1 MVLQVERMPR
11 IGAHLSV
18 ARGGLAGAAAR
29 ARELGADIFQY
40 FPKNPRSYRSK
51 PVDKEEL
58 SRQAGR
64 AAELG
69 IPSVAHSPYV
79 TNLST
84 IDEKLAEVTRESI
97 VNDLEIAGAY
107 QSAYLIVH
115 CGRYVEAGAE
125 RGREAMVAAVR
136 DILARYQGECR
147 LLLENTAGQ
156 GTELGQTLEE
166 LAEVVGAI
174 GGDDRLGI
182 CFDTCHAYAAGILD
196 FDDLDG
202 FVQRWRQTGMDR
214 LVKVIHLND
223 SKYGFGSHKDR
234 HEYLGR
240 GMIGHERLSLFLR
253 RPEFRTIPWLIET
266 PVADETEYAGEI
278 SLARKLAGE

>member
-1 MVLQVERMPR
+1 MEARPR

-18 ARGGLAGAAAR
+18 AGGGLAGAAVR

-40 FPKNPRSYRSK
+40 FPKNPRSYRPK
-51 PVDKEEL
+51 TVDKDEL
-58 SRQAGR
+58 RRQADQ
-64 AAELG
+64 AARLG
-69 IPSVAHSPYV
+69 IESVAHSPYV

-84 IDEKLAEVTRESI
+84 VDENLARLTRDSI
-97 VNDLEIAGAY
+97 VNDLEIAGACG
-107 QSAYLIVH
+107 SAYLIVH

-136 DILARYQGECR
+136 EILSRYEGDCR

-166 LAEVVGAI
+166 LAELVRVI
-174 GGDDRLGI
+174 GVDERLGI
-182 CFDTCHAYAAGILD
+182 CFDTCHAYAAGVLD
-196 FDDLDG
+196 FGDLDG
-202 FVQRWRQTGMDR
+202 FVRKWYETGMDK

-223 SKYGFGSHKDR
+223 SKYGFASHKDR

-240 GMIGHERLSLFLR
+240 GMIGRENLARFLR

-266 PVADETEYAGEI
+266 PVADESEYAGEI
-278 SLARKLAGE
+278 SLARELAGE

>member
-1 MVLQVERMPR
+1 MRGRPR

-18 ARGGLAGAAAR
+18 AGGGLAGAAAR
-29 ARELGADIFQY
+29 ARELGAGIFQY
-40 FPKNPRSYRSK
+40 FPKNPRSYRPK
-51 PVDKEEL
+51 TVDREEL
-58 SRQAGR
+58 QRQADR
-64 AAELG
+64 AAQLG

-79 TNLST
+79 TNLSA
-84 IDEKLAEVTRESI
+84 IDENLARLTRDSI

-107 QSAYLIVH
+107 GSEYLIVH
-115 CGRYVEAGAE
+115 CGRYVGAGAE

-136 DILARYQGECR
+136 DILARYDGNCQ

-166 LAEVVGAI
+166 LAELVREI
-174 GGDDRLGI
+174 GEDERLGI

-202 FVQRWRQTGMDR
+202 FVHKWYETGMDK

-240 GMIGHERLSLFLR
+240 GMIGRDNLARFLR
-253 RPEFRTIPWLIET
+253 RPEFQAIPWLIET
-266 PVADETEYAGEI
+266 PVADESEYAGEI
-278 SLARKLAGE
+278 SLARELAGE